1 MVNPAS
7 RDCQRRRTFVF
18 RSGFSDRALALL
30 VKGFSLLILLY
41 ALRICFLLYQAERT
55 LFVDEAGLADTFS
68 RYPIRELTAQK
79 LMSEWNQSA
88 PLLYLYGVKLITAL
102 LGNREWTLRLFSLLS
117 FCATM
122 GFAHYLLQNGFRIKH
137 PALGV
142 AYLATLPYLIQYA
155 NQFKPYMSDSATV
168 LAVLVLYWAH
178 LGRRIGILP
187 LAVVYAGLIWLSN
200 PAVFFIGGVLAVE
213 GVRALRHNNLRR
225 LGHLVLAGGVV
236 SVSFILYYVHWLRP
250 VASSSYMADYWGDN
264 RFPLF
269 PTSWGDFKTMYVLLA
284 SLFQKT
290 SSLAPI
296 GILIAIL
303 TVMGAIFSLAERNPL
318 GLSAMAGL
326 GLALFAS
333 WLGKYPIV
341 DRLMLFFYPL
351 AGMFVFLALSRL
363 LFEKRGRLGRVSGLA
378 ALPLILVANA
388 GIVKYEKA
396 DNRYWPEEEANFLI
410 EHLENHIQPDEMVYV
425 YHSAVPLMGYKLG
438 HGRLVIGSPDRS
450 GSDNVILGQRYFD
463 QGGNQEEI
471 DRILSVDKCYILTTH
486 VFSRRIDPLLD
497 ALRRN
502 GHLEVAKIAYDT
514 YLYFHA
520 RRLDGVKTA
529 ASYRLLDSRIV
540 EGRATAKIE
549 ITNTG
554 EAYLNAA
561 FDRLVL
567 QGPEPDPN
575 AVVIR
580 QRNVPPGGKIE
591 VDYEW
596 EWRPDMEP
604 LQIQL
609 VKEGEYRFDE
619 IGVVPLVVG
628 RPSTCRL
635 KEGSEIY
642 KSEIAVEP
650 GRLGTSRETGRAAVD

>member
-1 MVNPAS
+1 MAHPTS
-7 RDCQRRRTFVF
+7 YDCQGRGSIF
-18 RSGFSDRALALL
+18 RHFGRSDRAFALL
-30 VKGFSLLILLY
+30 VKGFSLLILFY
-41 ALRICFLLYQAERT
+41 ALRICFLIYQAERT
-55 LFVDEAGLADTFS
+55 LFVDEARLADTFS
-68 RYPIRELTAQK
+68 RYSIQELTAQK
-79 LMSEWNQSA
+79 LMSDWNQSA
-88 PLLYLYGVKLITAL
+88 PLLYLYSVKLITAL
-102 LGNREWTLRLFSLLS
+102 LGNHEWTLRLFSLLS

-122 GFAHYLLQNGFRIKH
+122 GFAHYLLRHGFRITH

-178 LGRRIGILP
+178 LGRRIGILS
-187 LAVVYAGLIWLSN
+187 LAMVYAGLIWLSN

-213 GVRALRHNNLRR
+213 GGRALRHNNLRR
-225 LGHLVLAGGVV
+225 FGHLFLAGSIVL
-236 SVSFILYYVHWLRP
+236 VSFILYYVYWLRP

-269 PTSWGDFKTMYVLLA
+269 PTSWGDLKTMYVLLA

-290 SSLAPI
+290 SSFAPI

-303 TVMGAIFSLAERNPL
+303 TAMGAILSLAERNPL
-318 GLSAMAGL
+318 GMSVMAGF

-351 AGMFVFLALSRL
+351 AGMFAFLALSRL
-363 LFEKRGRLGRVSGLA
+363 LFEKRGRLGRASGLA

-410 EHLENHIQPDEMVYV
+410 EHLEHHIQPDEMVYV
-425 YHSAVPLMGYKLG
+425 YRSAVPLMGYKIG

-450 GSDNVILGQRYFD
+450 RPDNVILGQQYFD

-486 VFSRRIDPLLD
+486 VFFRRIDPLLD
-497 ALRRN
+497 ALRSS

-529 ASYRLLDSRIV
+529 ASYRLLDCEIV
-540 EGRATAKIE
+540 DGRATARIE

-567 QGPEPDPN
+567 QGSEPDPN
-575 AVVIR
+575 VVEIR
-580 QRNVPPGGKIE
+580 QRNVPPGGTIE

-596 EWRPDMEP
+596 EWRPGMDP

-619 IGVVPLVVG
+619 IGVAPLVVD
-628 RPSTCRL
+628 RPSTYRL
-635 KEGSEIY
+635 KEGSEI
-642 KSEIAVEP
+642 
-650 GRLGTSRETGRAAVD
+650 